1 MSTIQNEKLFFRFY
15 ILFLCLY
22 NRTFAPIKVEFL
34 KDMVIEILI
43 SFGVIAAII
52 VAIVM
57 WYVKT
62 QNELVN
68 LDEKCKN
75 ALSQIAVQLN
85 SRWDALLALAQSASA
100 YAAHESETLIKTIRG
115 RQGVAVKSA
124 ADVNEQQEA
133 YVDVLSRLMAVKE
146 AYPELRASGLF
157 EKTMDSINEYEEK
170 VRMARMIFN
179 DTVTRMNRYVR
190 QWPSS
195 IVAERKGFK
204 VQEYLVADDKQK
216 KDMPKLFV
224 QQ

>member
-1 MSTIQNEKLFFRFY
+1 MI
-15 ILFLCLY
+15 
-22 NRTFAPIKVEFL
+22 V
-34 KDMVIEILI
+34 EILI
-43 SFGVIAAII
+43 TLGVIALLI
-52 VAIVM
+52 VPVVM

-75 ALSQIAVQLN
+75 ALSQIEVQLN

-100 YAAHESETLIKTIRG
+100 YAEHESETLIKTIQG
-115 RQGVAVKSA
+115 RQGMAVKSA
-124 ADVNEQQEA
+124 ADVNEQQAA

-157 EKTMDSINEYEEK
+157 ERTMDSINDYEEK

-195 IVAERKGFK
+195 IVANRQGFK
-204 VQEYLVADDKQK
+204 EQEYLKVDDKEK
-216 KDMPKLFV
+216 KNMPKLFEK
-224 QQ
+224 